1 MIGWFRWFYFIADRD
16 SNTANAGSSNDL
28 PSVAHG
34 GFDQVESLSIA
45 LSDSDSQECIEDDYA
60 PGYTEVGE
68 HTGESESPIQSEE
81 TPIPHNRDVIST
93 RTEVSLPVMPDDL
106 SSIDETHVQH
116 NEVEVNNTSIG
127 MHPAISSGD
136 FNRVVH
142 LKYERDLTDSEKF
155 YLLKH
160 HFVPGI
166 SYQFP
171 AQTFGK
177 QSRRFQ
183 RNWLT
188 KYNGLVYSQL
198 ADGGYCKYCVLFAQ
212 YETSNQAFGT
222 LVNQPLTNFKKASNI
237 LIYHFSCNGRKSH
250 QIAVEKS

>member
-1 MIGWFRWFYFIADRD
+1 M
-16 SNTANAGSSNDL
+16 
-28 PSVAHG
+28 AHG

-68 HTGESESPIQSEE
+68 HIGESESPNQSESESLIQSEE

-93 RTEVSLPVMPDDL
+93 TEVSLPVMPDDL
-106 SSIDETHVQH
+106 SSIGETHVQH
-116 NEVEVNNTSIG
+116 NEVEVNHTNIG

-142 LKYERDLTDSEKF
+142 LKSERDLTDSEKF

-171 AQTFGK
+171 AHTFGK

-183 RNWLT
+183 KNWLT
-188 KYNGLVYSQL
+188 KYFILNWQMVGI
-198 ADGGYCKYCVLFAQ
+198 
-212 YETSNQAFGT
+212 
-222 LVNQPLTNFKKASNI
+222 VNIVCFLLNVK
-237 LIYHFSCNGRKSH
+237 H
-250 QIAVEKS
+250 QIRHLVH